1 MRVDFNLQCL
11 SFLIITDHEEV
22 SAEKSK
28 FMQGFT
34 STSAFTKTD
43 NILQLKE
50 LGAVLA
56 EKVLKFWMGN
66 IHRTLTNYQVRH
78 LSLLFVV
85 QCQCV
90 LEYLY
95 L

>member
-1 MRVDFNLQCL
+1 M
-11 SFLIITDHEEV
+11 IITDPEEY

-43 NILQLKE
+43 NILQLKD

-78 LSLLFVV
+78 LSLFAN
-85 QCQCV
+85 V
-90 LEYLY
+90 LEL
-95 L
+95 LNICI